1 MACLMFPIPIT
12 MSLAWQNI
20 SMQDLSFKVHVQAN
34 LEQFYKENVFAYGH
48 IIGGWGTY
56 ILGGRAH
63 TITMWWICRHEC
75 THNAETYVWYNHNQY
90 YQH

>member
-1 MACLMFPIPIT
+1 

-56 ILGGRAH
+56 ISGGGGSH
-63 TITMWWICRHEC
+63 Y
-75 THNAETYVWYNHNQY
+75 NYVMNMQTWMYP
-90 YQH
+90 